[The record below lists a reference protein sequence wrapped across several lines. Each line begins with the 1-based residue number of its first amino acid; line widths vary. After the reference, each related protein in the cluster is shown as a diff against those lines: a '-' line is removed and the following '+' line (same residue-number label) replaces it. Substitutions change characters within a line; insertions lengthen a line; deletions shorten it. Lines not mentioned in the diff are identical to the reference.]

1 MVYLFFSKGA
11 FVTKVLSSAWF
22 LLALIVLIW
31 GLSWPIMKIGLAYI
45 DPLWFTVARLS
56 VALIAISCL
65 LIFLGRFKRPH
76 KEDLPIV
83 FGVGVMQFAGFVSM
97 INLGLMEVN
106 AGRAALLAYT
116 TPLWVAPVAHFFLKQ
131 KLSIN
136 KVLGVAIGLCGLMT
150 LFNPMAFDWSNWQVV
165 KGNGLLLMAALIWAL
180 SILHVGQH
188 KWRGS
193 VLELAPWQ
201 IIIALCIT
209 IPLAW
214 FADTKPVT
222 WNRELILVILYN
234 GVLASAI
241 AQWASIRVTQL
252 LPAVTVSL
260 GFLMVPLAGIFFSSI
275 WLKEPFTLTLA
286 IGSVLILLGLLLQ
299 LSWKKS

>member
-1 MVYLFFSKGA
+1 VVYLFFSKGA

-45 DPLWFTVARLS
+45 DPLWFTVARLT

-136 KVLGVAIGLCGLMT
+136 KVLGVAVGLCGLMI

-201 IIIALCIT
+201 IIVALCIT

-214 FADTKPVT
+214 FADTKPIT
-222 WNRELILVILYN
+222 WNQELILVILYN
-234 GVLASAI
+234 GVLASAL

-299 LSWKKS
+299 LNWKKS

>member
-45 DPLWFTVARLS
+45 DPLWFTVARLT

-136 KVLGVAIGLCGLMT
+136 KVLGVAVGLCGLMI

-201 IIIALCIT
+201 IIVALCIT

-299 LSWKKS
+299 LNWKKS

>member
-65 LIFLGRFKRPH
+65 LIFLGRFKRPQ

-201 IIIALCIT
+201 IIVALCIT
-209 IPLAW
+209 VPLAW

>member
-45 DPLWFTVARLS
+45 DPLWFTVARLT

-136 KVLGVAIGLCGLMT
+136 KVLGVAVGLCGLMI

-201 IIIALCIT
+201 IIVALCIT

-214 FADTKPVT
+214 FADTKPIT
-222 WNRELILVILYN
+222 WNQELILVILYN
-234 GVLASAI
+234 GVLASAL

-299 LSWKKS
+299 LNWKKS

>member
-1 MVYLFFSKGA
+1 MVYLFFSKGV
-11 FVTKVLSSAWF
+11 FVAKVLSSAWF

-31 GLSWPIMKIGLAYI
+31 GLSWPIMKIGLAFI
-45 DPLWFTVARLS
+45 DPLWFTVARLAI
-56 VALIAISCL
+56 ALIAISFL
-65 LIFLGRFKRPH
+65 LIFLGRFKRPD

-136 KVLGVAIGLCGLMT
+136 KVLGVAIGLCGLMI

-193 VLELAPWQ
+193 VLELATWQ
-201 IIIALCIT
+201 IIVALCIT
-209 IPLAW
+209 VPLAW
-214 FADTKPVT
+214 VADTRPVN
-222 WNRELILVILYN
+222 WNEEFVFVALYN
-234 GVLASAI
+234 VVFAYSI
-241 AQWASIRVTQL
+241 ACL
-252 LPAVTVSL
+252 
-260 GFLMVPLAGIFFSSI
+260 
-275 WLKEPFTLTLA
+275 
-286 IGSVLILLGLLLQ
+286 
-299 LSWKKS
+299 

>member
-1 MVYLFFSKGA
+1 MA
-11 FVTKVLSSAWF
+11 KVLSSAWF

-45 DPLWFTVARLS
+45 DPLWFTVARLT
-56 VALIAISCL
+56 VALIAVTLL

-116 TPLWVAPVAHFFLKQ
+116 TPLWIAPVAHFFLKQ

-136 KVLGVAIGLCGLMT
+136 KVLGVAIGLCGLMI

-165 KGNGLLLMAALIWAL
+165 KGNGLLLLAALIWAL

-209 IPLAW
+209 VPLAW
-214 FADTKPVT
+214 FADTRPVT
-222 WNRELILVILYN
+222 WNRELVLVILYN

-286 IGSVLILLGLLLQ
+286 TGSVLILVGLLLQ